1 MKKIKKKTTYYYL
14 FLKHRGE
21 FKKRL
26 RWKSIYFYDRQ
37 GKPIKQLFFMVRGRK
52 KLTLFDTKIFK
63 YDALGQL
70 VAEEFYAS
78 KGWLKERGVYKYNPI
93 SSTKQ
98 IKWERYDY
106 WGRVIFRNRYS
117 ICYDKSGRIIWKR
130 WTRQGTYA
138 ISLYEY
144 DRKNRLIKEK
154 FKTRRKRDCY
164 IREYRYQGSRIIEKR
179 DDLITSKESYIDADG
194 QKVEVTKKLGEGNP
208 IIRLKYQYKE
218 KQATFE
224 IEKEFYRNGSVQKV
238 FLRRYNK
245 YGHIV
250 YDQCISYR
258 CNCTGVEEC
267 PSRLFIYEYKYYR

>member
-164 IREYRYQGSRIIEKR
+164 IREYRYQAKTAHKHTPLRLHISHRRFLIHILYRSSAEYDHMATINSTIIRSAIIE
-179 DDLITSKESYIDADG
+179 SG
-194 QKVEVTKKLGEGNP
+194 
-208 IIRLKYQYKE
+208 
-218 KQATFE
+218 
-224 IEKEFYRNGSVQKV
+224 
-238 FLRRYNK
+238 
-245 YGHIV
+245 
-250 YDQCISYR
+250 
-258 CNCTGVEEC
+258 
-267 PSRLFIYEYKYYR
+267 LFSSSSLLSMKHCGYL